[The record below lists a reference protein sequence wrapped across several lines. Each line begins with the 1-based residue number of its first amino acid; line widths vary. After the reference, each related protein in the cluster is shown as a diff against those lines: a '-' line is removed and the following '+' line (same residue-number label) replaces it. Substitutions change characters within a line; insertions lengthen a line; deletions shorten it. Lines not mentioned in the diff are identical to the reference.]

1 MFNFSKALPLVFIL
15 GLLSLSCYA
24 LDVTGSKIEFGAEL
38 LSFFNIVLF
47 VTSLISIK
55 QFFWPG
61 DEIRL
66 PLHIFNIVFV
76 ILFYSIGLPFLIT
89 NSQYYEGYAGLTPLS
104 VVGKFFLTIDLS
116 SFAQWLIVASL
127 IINILY
133 IRKYRKSY
141 FESGITEDRY
151 YDSPGE
157 VADATTADAEEVLVQ
172 D

>member
-1 MFNFSKALPLVFIL
+1 MSLNCFAIDALGGKLM
-15 GLLSLSCYA
+15 
-24 LDVTGSKIEFGAEL
+24 FGAQVF
-38 LSFFNIVLF
+38 SFFNIVLF
-47 VTSLISIK
+47 ITSLISIR

-66 PLHIFNIVFV
+66 PFHIFNLGFV
-76 ILFYSIGLPFLIT
+76 ILFYSIGLPFLVT

-127 IINILY
+127 FVNILY

-141 FESGITEDRY
+141 FESGVTEDKY
-151 YDSPGE
+151 YDSLQQNEE
-157 VADATTADAEEVLVQ
+157 VTTADVEDVLVQ
-172 D
+172 E